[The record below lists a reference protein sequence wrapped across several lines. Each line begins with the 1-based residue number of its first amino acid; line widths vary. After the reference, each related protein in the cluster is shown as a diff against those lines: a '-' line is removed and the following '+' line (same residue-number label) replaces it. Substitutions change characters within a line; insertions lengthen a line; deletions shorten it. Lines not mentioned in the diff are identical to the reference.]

1 MVNFG
6 IIGTNFV
13 SDWMVAGGQQ
23 DCRFK
28 ALAVYSRGEETGK
41 AFAERHA
48 IERVYTSLDEML
60 DDGEI
65 DAVYIA
71 SPTSLHASQTIRCLE
86 AGKHVL
92 CEKPMASNAREVQ
105 SMIDVAKKSRLL
117 LMEAII
123 PTVSPCFKVIREN
136 IHRVGRV
143 RRYFASY
150 CQYSSRYDAFK
161 EGKVA
166 NAFKPEL
173 SNGAVMDIGV
183 YCLYPMVALFGEPKS
198 IYASAN
204 LLSTG
209 VDGQG
214 TVIANYDGFDGVV
227 IYSKIADSMLPTE
240 IQGETGTLII
250 DHINNPGRVQYKPH
264 DKSLPVEDLTV
275 PTPRGVYYE
284 EIHHFIDLLEKG
296 EVESPWNSL
305 ENSLKTIKVIDQ
317 VRSQCGVEFPAD
329 RLK

>member
-105 SMIDVAKKSRLL
+105 EKQIIADGSYYTYCVTMFQSYQREYSPGRPGKTLLCLL
-117 LMEAII
+117 L
-123 PTVSPCFKVIREN
+123 
-136 IHRVGRV
+136 
-143 RRYFASY
+143 
-150 CQYSSRYDAFK
+150 
-161 EGKVA
+161 
-166 NAFKPEL
+166 
-173 SNGAVMDIGV
+173 
-183 YCLYPMVALFGEPKS
+183 S
-198 IYASAN
+198 IF
-204 LLSTG
+204 
-209 VDGQG
+209 V
-214 TVIANYDGFDGVV
+214 
-227 IYSKIADSMLPTE
+227 
-240 IQGETGTLII
+240 
-250 DHINNPGRVQYKPH
+250 
-264 DKSLPVEDLTV
+264 
-275 PTPRGVYYE
+275 
-284 EIHHFIDLLEKG
+284 
-296 EVESPWNSL
+296 
-305 ENSLKTIKVIDQ
+305 TI
-317 VRSQCGVEFPAD
+317 
-329 RLK
+329 